1 VLSVLDTSVLI
12 SSGNT
17 RIEGDLG
24 ISAVS
29 IAELEFGVLVTQDP
43 EKRALRLAR
52 LSAILRSFDPLPVDS
67 YVAASYGRLAA
78 LTQEAGRK
86 TRARS
91 MDLLIAATAHAH
103 GAILITANVSDFDHL
118 LGVLEVVE
126 FADV

>member
-1 VLSVLDTSVLI
+1 MLSVLDTSVLI

>member
-12 SSGNT
+12 SSGST

-52 LSAILRSFDPLPVDS
+52 LSAILRNFDPLPVDS

-86 TRARS
+86 TRTRS

-103 GAILITANVSDFDHL
+103 GARLITANVSDFDHL

>member
-1 VLSVLDTSVLI
+1 MLSVLDTSVLI

-52 LSAILRSFDPLPVDS
+52 LSAILRNFDPLPVDS

-78 LTQEAGRK
+78 LTQEAGRT

-103 GAILITANVSDFDHL
+103 GARLITANVSDFDHL

>member
-86 TRARS
+86 TRTRS

-103 GAILITANVSDFDHL
+103 GARLITANVSDFDHL

>member
-12 SSGNT
+12 GSVGT

-43 EKRALRLAR
+43 QKRALRLAR
-52 LSAILRSFDPLPVDS
+52 LSAILRNFDPLLVDS

-103 GAILITANVSDFDHL
+103 GARLITANVSDFDHL

-126 FADV
+126 F

>member
-1 VLSVLDTSVLI
+1 MLSVLDTSVLI
-12 SSGNT
+12 SSGST

-52 LSAILRSFDPLPVDS
+52 LSAILRNFDPLPVDS

-86 TRARS
+86 TRTRS

-103 GAILITANVSDFDHL
+103 GARLITANVSDFDHL

-126 FADV
+126 F